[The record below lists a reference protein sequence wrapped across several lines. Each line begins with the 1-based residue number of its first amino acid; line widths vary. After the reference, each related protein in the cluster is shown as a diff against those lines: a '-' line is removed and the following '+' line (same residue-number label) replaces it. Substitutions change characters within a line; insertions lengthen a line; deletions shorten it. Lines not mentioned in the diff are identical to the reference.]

1 MKKFGS
7 CGYPERPHRLPLSR
21 SYSGNPLTGYGTLYK
36 NNVPVIWFL
45 PPRNNFLLLIGSKS
59 YLCRA
64 CQVKPKCLDFY
75 LYFWPQQGQIV
86 EDYSFVILCAF
97 QRSNYCQV
105 KLYRSNEVKFCPSN
119 KKSII
124 FMFTVPT
131 LVITVLKSDRKF
143 QKFKEKLE
151 NSNFWN
157 YGLKERR
164 IISLWIISWVI
175 ERSNLSCV
183 GGIIP
188 FYSVLVV
195 VRLDNDNVKFIF

>member
-1 MKKFGS
+1 
-7 CGYPERPHRLPLSR
+7 
-21 SYSGNPLTGYGTLYK
+21 
-36 NNVPVIWFL
+36 
-45 PPRNNFLLLIGSKS
+45 
-59 YLCRA
+59 
-64 CQVKPKCLDFY
+64 
-75 LYFWPQQGQIV
+75 
-86 EDYSFVILCAF
+86 
-97 QRSNYCQV
+97 
-105 KLYRSNEVKFCPSN
+105 
-119 KKSII
+119 
-124 FMFTVPT
+124 MFTVST
-131 LVITVLKSDRKF
+131 LVITIPILKLERKF

-175 ERSNLSCV
+175 ERSNLACV